1 MLDNVAGNV
10 SRVCVRNVTKV
21 RSIGGVPRL
30 RRLLPLALVAAA
42 LVPSV
47 HAATGAPAQVLRLVP
62 QPDGRANFGFT
73 FRLYDTTDPA
83 WGDTR
88 PFADRIADSIQH
100 ELGGKTP
107 TFLTVWTPWQH
118 PEEPGKPL
126 VPFSA
131 ALPDIA
137 KVRGVVGDQGLLNLE
152 WTLSLSS
159 KGNGGLTV
167 KDIRNGAVDSYIRAY
182 ARDIRDYG
190 KPVLL
195 TPFVAEFNGAWW
207 WAVSP
212 DANPDLT
219 TDDFVQAWRH
229 VVDIFRAV
237 GANNVSWAWVVNSYP
252 QPTDEPVIAYWPG
265 DDYVDWVGADIYDVS
280 PPHWLDGPYGI
291 AVSHHKPLY
300 IGEFGI
306 RHEFS
311 ELTPTQQQN
320 WLASMFDWFESHT
333 DVKAISYFNYCYRPG
348 AVHVKW
354 DPARTVYLDAGQVN
368 YQPNV
373 NDLDSRLLAGGP
385 DMQALF
391 ARRISSPHYVSAIST
406 EPVNV
411 QVEAATAQLGGRLV
425 QGRTATVSWTGN
437 LAADS
442 YDVAVW
448 RGKAKWKT
456 IATRLSASS
465 YRLRG
470 SKGERLRVRVRARN
484 VDGSPGAW
492 TPALTLVF
500 GRR

>member
-1 MLDNVAGNV
+1 MLGNV
-10 SRVCVRNVTKV
+10 TRNVSPVCAQIVTKL
-21 RSIGGVPRL
+21 RSIGRVPRL
-30 RRLLPLALVAAA
+30 RRLLPLALAAAA
-42 LVPSV
+42 LAPAV
-47 HAATGAPAQVLRLVP
+47 HASTGPPTQLLRLVP

-73 FRLYDTTDPA
+73 FRLYDSSDPA

-88 PFADRIADSIQH
+88 PFEQRIADSIQH

-107 TFLTVWTPWQH
+107 TFLTVWAPWQY
-118 PEEPGKPL
+118 PEQPGKPL
-126 VPFSA
+126 VRFGD

-137 KVRGVVGDQGLLNLE
+137 KVRNVVGGQGLLHLE

-159 KGNGGLTV
+159 QGNGGLTV
-167 KDIRNGAVDSYIRAY
+167 RDIRDGSVDAYIRAY
-182 ARDIRDYG
+182 ARDVRNYG
-190 KPVLL
+190 KPVLI

-212 DANPDLT
+212 DANPGLT
-219 TDDFVQAWRH
+219 TDDFVQAWRR

-252 QPTDEPVIAYWPG
+252 QPSDEPVIAYWPG

-280 PPHWLDGPYGI
+280 PPHWLDGPYGL
-291 AVSHHKPLY
+291 AVAHHKPFF

-311 ELTPTQQQN
+311 TLTPTQQQA
-320 WLASMFDWFESHT
+320 WLGSIFDYFESHT

-354 DPARTVYLDAGQVN
+354 DPARSVYLDDGQVN

-391 ARRISSPHYVSAIST
+391 ARRISSPRYVSAIAT
-406 EPVNV
+406 EPVDS
-411 QVEAATAQLGGRLV
+411 QPEAATAQLLAPQIRGRAV
-425 QGRTATVSWTGN
+425 TVTWSGN
-437 LAADS
+437 LAADT
-442 YDVAVW
+442 YDVAVRRGSGKW
-448 RGKAKWKT
+448 RT
-456 IATRLSASS
+456 IASRMTVSM
-465 YRLRG
+465 YRLLGARG
-470 SKGERLRVRVRARN
+470 SRVRIHVRARN
-484 VDGSPGAW
+484 VDGTPGQW
-492 TPALTLVF
+492 SPALTLVF

>member
-1 MLDNVAGNV
+1 MLGNVAGNM
-10 SRVCVRNVTKV
+10 SRVCVRTVTKL
-21 RSIGGVPRL
+21 RSIDCVQRL
-30 RRLLPLALVAAA
+30 RRLLPLALIAAA
-42 LVPSV
+42 LVPSG

-73 FRLYDTTDPA
+73 YRLYDSSDPA

-88 PFADRIADSIQH
+88 PFEQRIADSIQH

-107 TFLTVWTPWQH
+107 TFLTVWTPWQQ
-118 PEEPGKPL
+118 PEQPGKPL
-126 VPFSA
+126 VPFSES
-131 ALPDIA
+131 LPDIT
-137 KVRGVVGDQGLLNLE
+137 KVRNVVGDDGLLNLE

-159 KGNGGLTV
+159 EGNGGLTV
-167 KDIRNGAVDSYIRAY
+167 KDIRSGAVDAYIRAY
-182 ARDIRDYG
+182 ARDVRDYG
-190 KPVLL
+190 KPVLI

-212 DANPDLT
+212 DANPGLT
-219 TDDFVQAWRH
+219 TDDFVQAWRR

-252 QPTDEPVIAYWPG
+252 QPTDEPVIAYYPG

-280 PPHWLDGPYGI
+280 PPHWLDGPYGL
-291 AVSHHKPLY
+291 AAAHHKPFL

-311 ELTPTQQQN
+311 VLTPTQQQG
-320 WLASMFDWFESHT
+320 WLSSMFDWFESHP

-354 DPARTVYLDAGQVN
+354 DPARSVYLDNGQVN

-391 ARRISSPHYVSAIST
+391 ARRIASPHYVSAIAT
-406 EPVNV
+406 ESVDSRP
-411 QVEAATAQLGGRLV
+411 QPALV
-425 QGRTATVSWTGN
+425 QLLAPVIRGRVATVAWTGN
-437 LAADS
+437 LAADT
-442 YDVAVW
+442 YDVAVR
-448 RGKAKWKT
+448 RGSAKWRT
-456 IATRLSASS
+456 AGSRLAASS
-465 YRLRG
+465 YKVRSTSGQRV
-470 SKGERLRVRVRARN
+470 RVRVRARD
-484 VDGSPGAW
+484 VDGSPGRW
-492 TPALTLVF
+492 SPALTLAF
-500 GRR
+500 RRR